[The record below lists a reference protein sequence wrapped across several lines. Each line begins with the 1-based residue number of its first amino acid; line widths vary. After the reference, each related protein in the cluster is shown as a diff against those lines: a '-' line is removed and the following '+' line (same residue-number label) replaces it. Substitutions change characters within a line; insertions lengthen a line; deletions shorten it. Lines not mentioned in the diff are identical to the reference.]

1 MIGARPVMTLAAA
14 GLGFA
19 TLLGIDAA
27 TDSNNS
33 AAPSVVEAPES
44 TTATPTEGGESPS
57 EAPTEAPT
65 REPTRVSSPDG
76 SAATSPAAPTGT
88 PEPPPSPR
96 AEPKPLFPEEAVYI
110 GRSWNG
116 ETAVA
121 VAVYKSQA
129 AVYTCDGVNVE
140 SWFTGRVE
148 GDRAQLT
155 GWGDNIRFRLADN
168 GAVAGEATINGDS
181 FSFTAKRAYEP
192 AGLYRA
198 ETADGQTSI
207 GWIVL
212 PDGSQVGVMTDGMDA
227 EPAPTLVPGV
237 PVTVDGESVM
247 GSEVR
252 GDDSF

>member
-1 MIGARPVMTLAAA
+1 MTLAAA

-27 TDSNNS
+27 TDPDDST
-33 AAPSVVEAPES
+33 APSVVEAPES
-44 TTATPTEGGESPS
+44 LSATPTEGGESAS
-57 EAPTEAPT
+57 VAPTEPPT
-65 REPTRVSSPDG
+65 EDG
-76 SAATSPAAPTGT
+76 EATDDGVVPFDDGPVATSPPATPEGT
-88 PEPPPSPR
+88 PKPPPSPR
-96 AEPKPLFPEEAVYI
+96 AEPKPLFPHEAVYI

-121 VAVYKSQA
+121 VAVYERQA
-129 AVYTCDGVNVE
+129 AVYTCDGVNIE

-148 GDRAQLT
+148 GDRAELT
-155 GWGDNIRFRLADN
+155 GWGDTIRFRLTDN

-181 FSFTAKRAYEP
+181 FSFTARRAHEP

-198 ETADGQTSI
+198 ETADGETKI

-212 PDGSQVGVMTDGMDA
+212 PDGSQVGVMSNGMA
-227 EPAPTLVPGV
+227 TEPAPPLVPGV